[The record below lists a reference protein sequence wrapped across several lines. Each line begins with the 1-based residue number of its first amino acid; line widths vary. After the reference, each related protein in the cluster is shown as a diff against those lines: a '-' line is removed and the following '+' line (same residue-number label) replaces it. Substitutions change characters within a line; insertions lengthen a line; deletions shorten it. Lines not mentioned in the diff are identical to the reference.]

1 MLNYQYQV
9 KAKAINQKQKV
20 NKYTMICK
28 QLCKITY

>member
-9 KAKAINQKQKV
+9 KAINQKQKV